1 MIVCDIC
8 GKRKITK
15 PYLFPMRTTWC
26 AVENGKKIASFPKY
40 EDKTIDLCETC
51 ARSIA
56 DAVDHLRS
64 SYHKEE

>member
-8 GKRKITK
+8 GKKKMTK
-15 PYLFPMRTTWC
+15 PYFFPTRTIWY

-51 ARSIA
+51 AQVIA
-56 DAVDHLRS
+56 DAINHLQS
-64 SYHKEE
+64 TYQKES